1 MLVAN
6 AEFKHLLKEGLD
18 SIANRQGKTMRAI
31 EFEIGETLHVSYH
44 TVQRWKRGYPPIEAD
59 RLEFIVTLC
68 HKHGRV
74 DKGWVY
80 RFLSQ
85 AGYPVPHTLVEQLF
99 PKDRDELGGDHHVLH
114 NLPPRF
120 GQFIGRESETARVL
134 EWIKNSRWPLAAIEG
149 MGGIGKTSL
158 AIEVAHRCLPGEQL
172 KIANPFEAVVWTSAR
187 DQADFDLSL
196 EQVLDAIAQVLDY
209 PYLTQ
214 LNFEAKA
221 NAVDKILR
229 NRRTL
234 VIVDNFETITD
245 LTLVKFLEQ
254 IPEPSQALI
263 TTRYKQL
270 RRVWDIPLYGLSN
283 EETLTLIRR
292 HSHRIDLNIVAGADD
307 EILHRLA
314 AATGNNPKAVIL
326 SLGLIKQK
334 GLPFN
339 SVVDELFQASQ
350 FVEEVF
356 DYIFLEA
363 WKLLDKST
371 QQVLLAM
378 PLFVTTAS
386 REALA
391 AVSGVAGFDFHK
403 AIEQLVGMS
412 LLEATEALDLSSQRY
427 QMHPLTQSFARKEL
441 GVDLIL
447 NPLPG
452 ASTEKISEL
461 KTNFYTFF
469 ARWGQSKIGP
479 GFWDFVL
486 CSTDKSKEIFLELPN
501 LLLALEWA
509 YENQD
514 WQTVLALTKIIVH
527 PIYYQGQLDKRIRC
541 SRYGLEV
548 AHKLG
553 VVEDEMWF
561 TIQGLGSVY
570 LLRGNLESADKY
582 LGKGIQL
589 AQKHKLVNGIALGE
603 TYLVYMALQSDDLI
617 LAQKHV
623 EQALHHAEE
632 PLFKYRAHQVAGH
645 VARYLCDYEQAKNF
659 YLEST
664 KFLEGTGYLDTSDV
678 WLGFTK
684 LGMKEYQ
691 KAADHFRT
699 YLETYGKYGNQRVVG
714 MAKLGLAMYC
724 EVQGLVNEAQDFA
737 HEAFELLSQMNAQW
751 ELTQVKVLMERLD
764 KVNAVEQV
772 DEVDPNEEA
781 AEETA

>member
-1 MLVAN
+1 MPN
-6 AEFKHLLKEGLD
+6 TEFKHLLKEGID
-18 SIANRQGKTMRAI
+18 SVANRQGKTVRAV
-31 EFEIGETLHVSYH
+31 ELEIGETLHVSHH
-44 TVQRWKRGYPPIEAD
+44 TVQRWKRGYPPTDFD
-59 RLEFIVTLC
+59 RIEFIASYC
-68 HKHGRV
+68 HQQGRM
-74 DKGWVY
+74 DKGWVQ
-80 RFLSQ
+80 RLLTQ
-85 AGYPVPHTLVEQLF
+85 ACHPTPEMVIERLF
-99 PKDRDELGGDHHVLH
+99 PKDTSDMEQADLPLVLH

-120 GQFIGRESETARVL
+120 GQFIGRENEVARVL

-172 KIANPFEAVVWTSAR
+172 RIDNAFEAVVWTSAR
-187 DQADFDLSL
+187 DQADFDLNL
-196 EQVLDAIAQVLDY
+196 AQVLDVIAQVLDY
-209 PYLTQ
+209 PYLIQ
-214 LNFEAKA
+214 LEPEAKA
-221 NAVDKILR
+221 NAVDKLLR
-229 NRRTL
+229 SRRTL
-234 VIVDNFETITD
+234 IIVDNFETITD
-245 LTLVKFLEQ
+245 LALVKFLEQ
-254 IPEPSQALI
+254 TPEPSQALI

-292 HSHRIDLNIVAGADD
+292 HSHRIGLNMVAGADD

-350 FVEEVF
+350 IVEEVF
-356 DYIFLEA
+356 DYIFSEA
-363 WKLLDKST
+363 WKLFDEKT
-371 QQVLLAM
+371 RQVLLTM
-378 PLFVTTAS
+378 PLFVTTAG
-386 REALA
+386 REALS
-391 AVSGVAGFDFHK
+391 AVSGVDGFDYHK

-412 LLEATEALDLSSQRY
+412 LLEATEALDLEQQRY

-441 GVDLIL
+441 GVDLTL
-447 NPLPG
+447 NPIGG
-452 ASTEKISEL
+452 ASTTKISEL
-461 KTNFYTFF
+461 KSNFYRFF
-469 ARWGQSKIGP
+469 AQWGQNKIGSE
-479 GFWDFVL
+479 FWNFVL
-486 CSTDKSKEIFLELPN
+486 CSTDKSKDIYLELPN

-509 YENQD
+509 YESQD
-514 WQTVLALTKIIVH
+514 WETVLALTKIIVH

-553 VVEDEMWF
+553 MVEDEMWF

-570 LLRGNLESADKY
+570 LLRGNLENADKY
-582 LGKGIQL
+582 LTKGITL
-589 AQKHKLVNGIALGE
+589 AQEHHLVDGIALGE
-603 TYLVYMALQSDDLI
+603 TYLVYMALQADDLEA
-617 LAQKHV
+617 AQNHV
-623 EQALHHAEE
+623 KQALNHADGL
-632 PLFKYRAHQVAGH
+632 LFKYRAHQVAGH
-645 VARYLCDYEQAKNF
+645 VARYLNNFEQAKEF

-691 KAADHFRT
+691 KAEDHFRT

-724 EVQGLVNEAQDFA
+724 EVQDMDEEALDFA
-737 HEAFELLSQMNAQW
+737 NEAFELLSQMNAQW
-751 ELTQVKVLMERLD
+751 ELQQVKELMERLQ
-764 KVNAVEQV
+764 KVEQ
-772 DEVDPNEEA
+772 NS
-781 AEETA
+781 